1 MDLEEGLLGGA
12 ACGPVAPIVAG
23 RARRGA
29 LTIYRVNQKKGRSQ
43 NIIVFHELLS
53 LGCINFKNL
62 GAHHEEEVLRF
73 PKHPQLA
80 KFG

>member
-1 MDLEEGLLGGA
+1 MYN
-12 ACGPVAPIVAG
+12 
-23 RARRGA
+23 
-29 LTIYRVNQKKGRSQ
+29 YRVNQKKGRSQ

-80 KFG
+80 KFALF